1 MEALLQDLRYA
12 LRTLAK
18 APGFTAVA
26 VLTLA
31 LGIGAN
37 TAVFS
42 VIDAALLRPLPFAD
56 PQRLVVLENAYG
68 PGPAGYPKET
78 LDLTDWA
85 AQPGVFD
92 AVTSYEVGGLNL
104 AGPDGSLRV
113 QVAQV
118 MPNFHGALGV
128 TAALGRGFLAEE
140 GTPDR
145 AGVVVLSDGLWR
157 RAYGSDAH
165 IVGRTIVLNDRSF
178 VVVGVMPPGFTYP
191 RRTEVWIP
199 HPSPDN
205 GTNWDMFHAAL
216 IETVI
221 GRLHSGVTPARAQE
235 RIGAVEAAFRQ
246 DHPLPEGSHAPGVVL
261 QPLRQTMV
269 GDARTGLLVLFGA
282 VGLILLI
289 ACTNAAGLLLARAA
303 SRQHEIAVRAVLGAT
318 RGRVVRQLLTEA
330 ALLALAGSI
339 AGLVLAWWAM
349 GALAA
354 LLPPRLADVTPVSI
368 DVRVLAFTLAAAGLA
383 TLLFGLVP
391 AFGLSRADLHEP
403 LKAGGYRAPSVRVR
417 RLRAVLVVGELGL
430 ALVLLVGAGLMLK
443 SLYTLAHVD
452 PGFRR
457 ESILTATAS
466 LPRSKYTAPDSY
478 AGYFRDALERIRAI
492 PGVAAAGAVNALPL
506 LREGA
511 AGFPFQIV
519 GRPPFPMG
527 EEMPFAEHLV
537 VTPQYFQALGI
548 PILRGRGFT
557 EADAANAPPVIVISE
572 NMAKRFWP
580 EAGPLGAQIKMM
592 IDTAPRTVVGVVGDV
607 RDVGLKEQVWELQM
621 YTPYQQEP
629 PSYMTFAVRGQIPP
643 VSLVGAVRR
652 AVTEVDP
659 AIPLYSVHTMDE
671 VVATSIGPERS
682 NSLLIALAG
691 LLALV
696 LAAVG
701 VYGVIAYAV
710 AQRTHEIGIRMA
722 LGAARRDVL
731 RLVLRHGM
739 ILTLAGVA
747 GGLGAAWAVTRV
759 MAHLLYQVSVTD
771 VTVFVAA
778 PLVLV
783 AVALLASYL
792 PARRATKVDP
802 MVALRAE

>member
-1 MEALLQDLRYA
+1 MDTLLQDLRYA

-18 APGFTAVA
+18 APGFALVA
-26 VLTLA
+26 VITLA

-42 VIDAALLRPLPFAD
+42 VIDAALLRPLPFAE
-56 PQRLVVLENAYG
+56 PRRLVVLENAYG

-118 MPNFHGALGV
+118 MPNFHGTLGV
-128 TAALGRGFLAEE
+128 AAALGRGFLAEE

-157 RAYGSDAH
+157 RAYGSDPH
-165 IVGRTIVLNDRSF
+165 VVGRVIVLNDRSF
-178 VVVGVMPPGFTYP
+178 MVVGVMPPGFTYP

-205 GTNWDMFHAAL
+205 GTNWDMFHAAVQ
-216 IETVI
+216 ETVI
-221 GRLHSGVTPARAQE
+221 GRLRRDLTIAEAQARV
-235 RIGAVEAAFRQ
+235 RSVETAFRSE
-246 DHPLPEGSHAPGVVL
+246 HLLPEGAHPEGVVL
-261 QPLRQTMV
+261 HPLRQVLV

-318 RGRVVRQLLTEA
+318 RARVLRQLVTES
-330 ALLALAGSI
+330 ALLALAGSA
-339 AGLVLAWWAM
+339 AGLVLAWWAL
-349 GALAA
+349 GTLAA
-354 LLPPRLADVTPVSI
+354 LLPPRLADVTPVTL
-368 DVRVLAFTLAAAGLA
+368 DVRVLAFTLVAAGLA

-391 AFGLSRADLHEP
+391 ALGLSNADLHEP
-403 LKAGGYRAPSVRVR
+403 LKAGGYRAPGVRAR
-417 RLRAVLVVGELGL
+417 RTRGVLVAGETGL
-430 ALVLLVGAGLMLK
+430 ALVLLIGAGLMLK
-443 SLYTLAHVD
+443 SLYTLEHVD

-457 ESILTATAS
+457 ESVLTATVS
-466 LPRSKYTAPDSY
+466 LPSSKYRAPGSY
-478 AGYFRDALERIRAI
+478 AGYFSSALQHIDAV
-492 PGVAAAGAVNALPL
+492 PGVEAAGAVNALPL

-511 AGFPFQIV
+511 VGFIFQIV

-527 EEMPFAEHLV
+527 ENRPFAEHLV
-537 VTPQYFQALGI
+537 ITPQYFRAMGI
-548 PILRGRGFT
+548 PVLRGRGFT
-557 EADAANAPPVIVISE
+557 DADDATGPKVMIISE
-572 NMAKRFWP
+572 SMAKRYWSD
-580 EAGPLGAQIKMM
+580 ASPLGSQIKLP
-592 IDTAPRTVVGVVGDV
+592 IDQSPRTIVGVVRDV
-607 RDVGLKEQVWELQM
+607 RDGSLNEQVWALQM
-621 YTPYQQEP
+621 YLPYQQ
-629 PSYMTFAVRGQIPP
+629 STAGYMTFTVRARIAP
-643 VSLVGAVRR
+643 SRLVGAVRR
-652 AVTEVDP
+652 ALGEVDP
-659 AIPLYSVHTMDE
+659 TIPLYDVHTMDE
-671 VVATSIGPERS
+671 VVATSIAPERR

-691 LLALV
+691 VLAV
-696 LAAVG
+696 ALAAVG
-701 VYGVIAYAV
+701 VYGVMAQAA
-710 AQRTHEIGIRMA
+710 AQRTHEIGIRIA
-722 LGAARRDVL
+722 LGAAHDDVL
-731 RLVLRHGM
+731 WLLLRHGM

-747 GGLGAAWAVTRV
+747 GGLAAAWAATRV

-771 VTVFVAA
+771 VSVFIAA
-778 PLVLV
+778 PLALV

-802 MVALRAE
+802 MVALRTE